1 MKRKERSWAIGVF
14 ELAVC
19 LAVYFSGNALL
30 SAIRR
35 HTNNEKPSRPM
46 NQLGFSMNNMT
57 LNELNQLVY
66 Y

>member
-35 HTNNEKPSRPM
+35 HTNNEKPS
-46 NQLGFSMNNMT
+46 
-57 LNELNQLVY
+57 
-66 Y
+66 